1 MPESSNKRIVKN
13 TILLYVRMLFLVLI
27 SLYTSRIVLQ
37 TLGVED
43 FGINNVVGGVISFL
57 GFLTGS
63 LAGASSRFITF
74 ALGKGDMDNLKRIF
88 GNIVSIH
95 VLFALIV
102 LILGETIG
110 LWFVTTQLNIPEG
123 RETAAFWVYQ
133 FSIFTAMGSFISMP
147 YNAAIIAHEKMSAF
161 AYLTI
166 GDAVLK
172 LAAVFLL
179 MIFPYDKL
187 ILYALFI
194 LCIQFFDFI
203 VYILYCSRKFK
214 ETRLSRPKIDKSL
227 FKEIFYYAGWT
238 MNGNLAV
245 FGYTQGLNILLNIFF
260 NPAVNAARG
269 IAVQVQN
276 IVNNF
281 SVNFQT
287 AVNPQLT
294 KSYAQEDYKRMH
306 QLLVASSK
314 FSVFL
319 MIFICLPLALE
330 INLVLK
336 WWLGEYPPHTSNFL
350 RLILITSILFCL
362 ANPIITS
369 VHATGK
375 LKKFQIIEGCMLLM
389 IVPIAYLLLK
399 FFSIPP
405 ESVFIVHICIE
416 LCTQYARIHIV
427 LPMIRMDI
435 KTYIQEVIKPI
446 GKVIII
452 SPIVPVLLYNY
463 IPQNTLTFFIVG
475 VVCVI
480 SVTSGIYIL
489 GCTEKERNLVMNK
502 LTAKL
507 RK

>member
-1 MPESSNKRIVKN
+1 
-13 TILLYVRMLFLVLI
+13 
-27 SLYTSRIVLQ
+27 
-37 TLGVED
+37 
-43 FGINNVVGGVISFL
+43 
-57 GFLTGS
+57 
-63 LAGASSRFITF
+63 
-74 ALGKGDMDNLKRIF
+74 
-88 GNIVSIH
+88 
-95 VLFALIV
+95 
-102 LILGETIG
+102 
-110 LWFVTTQLNIPEG
+110 
-123 RETAAFWVYQ
+123 
-133 FSIFTAMGSFISMP
+133 
-147 YNAAIIAHEKMSAF
+147 
-161 AYLTI
+161 
-166 GDAVLK
+166 
-172 LAAVFLL
+172 
-179 MIFPYDKL
+179 
-187 ILYALFI
+187 
-194 LCIQFFDFI
+194 
-203 VYILYCSRKFK
+203 
-214 ETRLSRPKIDKSL
+214 
-227 FKEIFYYAGWT
+227 
-238 MNGNLAV
+238 
-245 FGYTQGLNILLNIFF
+245 
-260 NPAVNAARG
+260 
-269 IAVQVQN
+269 
-276 IVNNF
+276 
-281 SVNFQT
+281 
-287 AVNPQLT
+287 
-294 KSYAQEDYKRMH
+294 
-306 QLLVASSK
+306 
-314 FSVFL
+314 

-330 INLVLK
+330 IDLVLK

-435 KTYIQEVIKPI
+435 KMYIQEVIKPI

>member
-1 MPESSNKRIVKN
+1 
-13 TILLYVRMLFLVLI
+13 
-27 SLYTSRIVLQ
+27 
-37 TLGVED
+37 
-43 FGINNVVGGVISFL
+43 
-57 GFLTGS
+57 
-63 LAGASSRFITF
+63 
-74 ALGKGDMDNLKRIF
+74 
-88 GNIVSIH
+88 
-95 VLFALIV
+95 
-102 LILGETIG
+102 
-110 LWFVTTQLNIPEG
+110 
-123 RETAAFWVYQ
+123 
-133 FSIFTAMGSFISMP
+133 MGSFVSMP

-166 GDAVLK
+166 GDAILK

-179 MIFPYDKL
+179 MISPYDKL

-203 VYILYCSRKFK
+203 VYILYCSHKFK
-214 ETRLSRPKIDKSL
+214 ETRLSWLKIDKSL

-238 MNGNLAV
+238 MNGNLAA

-330 INLVLK
+330 IDLVLK
-336 WWLGEYPPHTSNFL
+336 WWLGEYPAHTSSFL

-362 ANPIITS
+362 ANPVITS
-369 VHATGK
+369 VHATGRI
-375 LKKFQIIEGCMLLM
+375 KKFQIIEGCMLLM

-399 FFSIPP
+399 LFSIPP

-416 LCTQYARIHIV
+416 LCTQYARIRIV

-435 KTYIQEVIKPI
+435 KMYIQEVIKPI

>member
-1 MPESSNKRIVKN
+1 MHC
-13 TILLYVRMLFLVLI
+13 
-27 SLYTSRIVLQ
+27 
-37 TLGVED
+37 
-43 FGINNVVGGVISFL
+43 SFC
-57 GFLTGS
+57 
-63 LAGASSRFITF
+63 ASSFSTLSYISSIVPV
-74 ALGKGDMDNLKRIF
+74 NLKR
-88 GNIVSIH
+88 
-95 VLFALIV
+95 
-102 LILGETIG
+102 
-110 LWFVTTQLNIPEG
+110 Q
-123 RETAAFWVYQ
+123 
-133 FSIFTAMGSFISMP
+133 
-147 YNAAIIAHEKMSAF
+147 
-161 AYLTI
+161 
-166 GDAVLK
+166 
-172 LAAVFLL
+172 
-179 MIFPYDKL
+179 
-187 ILYALFI
+187 
-194 LCIQFFDFI
+194 
-203 VYILYCSRKFK
+203 
-214 ETRLSRPKIDKSL
+214 RLSRPKIDKSL

-319 MIFICLPLALE
+319 MIFICLPLLALE
-330 INLVLK
+330 IDLVLK

-350 RLILITSILFCL
+350 RLDLVTSILFCL

-405 ESVFIVHICIE
+405 ESVSSSFI
-416 LCTQYARIHIV
+416 YA
-427 LPMIRMDI
+427 LSYAPNM
-435 KTYIQEVIKPI
+435 PA
-446 GKVIII
+446 
-452 SPIVPVLLYNY
+452 
-463 IPQNTLTFFIVG
+463 F
-475 VVCVI
+475 
-480 SVTSGIYIL
+480 TSYYP
-489 GCTEKERNLVMNK
+489 
-502 LTAKL
+502 
-507 RK
+507 